1 VTRHLYLE
9 DSYLKEF
16 SSVVLKA
23 NDGRVVLKESAF
35 YPGGGGQPCDT
46 GVIIDGGKHIVTNVF
61 KDGGDIVHAIEGDIA
76 QGEEVKGII
85 DWERRYILMRMHTA
99 AHLLSAIIHSK
110 TGALITGNQLGVEQ
124 SRIDFSLEEFDRDRI
139 QEYCEEANRLIAEGR
154 MVKIYFTDSLNA
166 PTLLAKGL
174 PEGIEKIRVVE
185 IESIDTQADGG
196 THVKNIREIVGIEIK
211 KIENKGKHNRRVYY
225 TLK

>member
-1 VTRHLYLE
+1 MTRHLYLE

-16 SSVVLKA
+16 SSVVLKV

-35 YPGGGGQPCDT
+35 YPGGGGQPCDI
-46 GVIIDGGKHIVTNVF
+46 GVIINGGKHIVTNVSR
-61 KDGGDIVHAIEGDIA
+61 GEEGIVHAIEGYVA

-85 DWERRYILMRMHTA
+85 DWERRYILMKMHTA
-99 AHLLSAIIHSK
+99 AHLLSAVIHSK

-124 SRIDFSLEEFDRDRI
+124 SRIDFSLEEFDRDKI
-139 QEYCEEANRLIAEGR
+139 QEHCEEANRLIAEGR
-154 MVKIYFTDSLNA
+154 MVKIYFTDSLNV

-185 IESIDTQADGG
+185 IENIDTQVPSAS
-196 THVKNIREIVGIEIK
+196 
-211 KIENKGKHNRRVYY
+211 
-225 TLK
+225 